1 MEGETCEIP
10 GVGPVS
16 VQHARDLLGDAL
28 LDVIIT
34 DGVDV
39 TTVVRPRRN
48 IPTPLATAI
57 MERDQY
63 CVVPGCG
70 KRLGLEKDHWQRPVK
85 NDGEASYDNLVRLC
99 KHHHYLR
106 THQGW
111 ILTGGPGNWHFD
123 PPEQPKAQR
132 APVRKKRRPKSPSKS
147 GSHDPPL
154 FTVRE

>member
-1 MEGETCEIP
+1 VEGETCEIP

-57 MERDQY
+57 MDRDQY

-111 ILTGGPGNWHFD
+111 TLTGGPGNWHFD
-123 PPEQPKAQR
+123 PPEQAKAQR
-132 APVRKKRRPKSPSKS
+132 APVRKKRRAKSPSRS

>member
-1 MEGETCEIP
+1 
-10 GVGPVS
+10 
-16 VQHARDLLGDAL
+16 
-28 LDVIIT
+28 VIIT

-57 MERDQY
+57 MDRDQY

-111 ILTGGPGNWHFD
+111 TLTGGPGNWHFD
-123 PPEQPKAQR
+123 PPEQAKAQR
-132 APVRKKRRPKSPSKS
+132 APARKKRRAKSPSRS